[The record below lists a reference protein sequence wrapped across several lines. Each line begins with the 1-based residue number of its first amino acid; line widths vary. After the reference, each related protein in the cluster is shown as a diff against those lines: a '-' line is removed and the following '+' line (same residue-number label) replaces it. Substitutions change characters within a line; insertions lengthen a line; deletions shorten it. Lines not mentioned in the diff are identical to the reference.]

1 MRDSLFSLLALL
13 QQLVRHSSSSSV
25 LPQQEF
31 RSAQEAAL
39 TDLTIQESVA
49 HACAHVCLRAP
60 IIAASGSRTL
70 FLEVDTG
77 MALAL

>member
-13 QQLVRHSSSSSV
+13 QQLVRHSSSSV
-25 LPQQEF
+25 LPQREF

-60 IIAASGSRTL
+60 IIAASGNRTL